1 MFGNLK
7 TAKLVRTGIIA
18 ALYAALC
25 FVTFPVASGAI
36 QLRLSEGLCLLPL
49 LFPEATVGVAIG
61 CLIVNIVT
69 ACALPD
75 VIFGTLITL
84 VAAFFTYLTG
94 KAVQKTALKIA
105 VGGVFPI
112 LFNAFL
118 LPVIWYFCY
127 GGLEYAYMLSVLFLF
142 LGEGVSVYLVGVPI
156 VLFIERAKKN
166 KSSDPA
172 ETETEEK
179 KGKEN
184 KNTLV

>member
-1 MFGNLK
+1 MFRNSA

-25 FVTFPVASGAI
+25 FLTFPIASGAI
-36 QLRLSEGLCLLPL
+36 KLRLSEGLCLLPL
-49 LFPEATVGVAIG
+49 IFPEATIGVAVG
-61 CLIVNIVT
+61 CFIVNLVT
-69 ACALPD
+69 GCALPD

-84 VAAFFTYLTG
+84 FAAALTYLIG
-94 KAVQKTALKIA
+94 KVIKKTAVKIA
-105 VGGVFPI
+105 VGGAFPV

-156 VLFIERAKKN
+156 VLFMEKLKKK
-166 KSSDPA
+166 KSMSEENSA
-172 ETETEEK
+172 TETESETEK
-179 KGKEN
+179 QIK
-184 KNTLV
+184 